1 MLKLKIFNG
10 DINIR
15 SHSCSFC
22 GHESHEIKPYVNF
35 YIRLTDACQA
45 KCKFCEYSSSEI
57 KSFNFFKLE
66 KSEKEKMYDM
76 IFSFCCAVIFSLV
89 CYVFVCIAY

>member
-1 MLKLKIFNG
+1 MK
-10 DINIR
+10 
-15 SHSCSFC
+15 
-22 GHESHEIKPYVNF
+22 
-35 YIRLTDACQA
+35 
-45 KCKFCEYSSSEI
+45 KFI
-57 KSFNFFKLE
+57 FNFFKLE